1 MTFNICY
8 VGSKYPC
15 FISYRVLYPNRSYHH
30 CSFKVDFGIRMKAKS
45 ISALLIWET
54 RSRQVGQSEKVMKL
68 MSLYWI
74 INRQVRDQK
83 CTEKSEKVL
92 CDIIQRDQQKA
103 HYPEPALSY
112 LDKKSN
118 ISIWA
123 RAGASTSLF

>member
-1 MTFNICY
+1 
-8 VGSKYPC
+8 
-15 FISYRVLYPNRSYHH
+15 
-30 CSFKVDFGIRMKAKS
+30 MKAKS